1 MQTLKN
7 KAFRVSIQ
15 WNALVRKLLALARG
29 GFTVG
34 FRTSRSQ
41 KAFLVRCD
49 KVTDNVRIFIF
60 CMPLIFWI
68 FVTAFINIFMQ
79 NLCFRDF
86 QPYHL
91 SLGYFDDQS
100 LEEKTIKM

>member
-29 GFTVG
+29 GFTLG

-49 KVTDNVRIFIF
+49 KVMGNARVFHSYIFI
-60 CMPLIFWI
+60 IF
-68 FVTAFINIFMQ
+68 
-79 NLCFRDF
+79 
-86 QPYHL
+86 
-91 SLGYFDDQS
+91 
-100 LEEKTIKM
+100 